1 MDHEASH
8 EHKNR
13 DMMLDEDLDA
23 LTTSLQNERK
33 WRNVQVV
40 LPESFELVARV
51 LTHQAQLIQKLEH
64 RIEEMDRARS
74 IESSSDHA
82 VALEERICSDVR
94 RRIVKLR
101 KEIEQNVEQ
110 QCSQIQDKLEQL
122 AHSTKRQLKDQ
133 ELHFKSAYALNGDKL
148 VQLRQEIIQQVEDLE
163 LKLMKSET
171 SREAAV
177 PVIKEVTVAT
187 PEMHEKDVNA
197 IRGDMARVS
206 LNIKEAEARI
216 DYQCAALRQELMMAI
231 GKMPCKSEITKL
243 LSRKMDAMD
252 AWKQLAEKADSAR
265 VEEVACSLMD
275 SIQRYQE
282 STMGDVDR
290 LKQLNDSKADALELV
305 QIKHNMVRPVEF
317 TQTLFVLNV
326 VLCRVHTARV
336 KRAATEVNEKMTVA
350 DVKELLDSQSTM
362 NGVQEAIKQVE
373 NAAVGG
379 FATKDQCENINHQI
393 QAIIRQLRSEIYQ
406 ARYAAFFTNY
416 SPAIQVL
423 VNGEPAVLMRSSND
437 KKVATCSASCEVQ
450 RLHHS
455 AGNVAGLSVEVF
467 LALPARALVAI
478 SYDIDEKAQGF
489 LNLRKL

>member
-1 MDHEASH
+1 MIE
-8 EHKNR
+8 
-13 DMMLDEDLDA
+13 
-23 LTTSLQNERK
+23 QINE
-33 WRNVQVV
+33 V
-40 LPESFELVARV
+40 LETKDQQHQERV
-51 LTHQAQLIQKLEH
+51 SKSKQ
-64 RIEEMDRARS
+64 
-74 IESSSDHA
+74 
-82 VALEERICSDVR
+82 
-94 RRIVKLR
+94 
-101 KEIEQNVEQ
+101 IEQNVEQ

-305 QIKHNMVRPVEF
+305 QIKHNMHNILSVAESIQHELSALQR
-317 TQTLFVLNV
+317 
-326 VLCRVHTARV
+326 
-336 KRAATEVNEKMTVA
+336 EVNEKMTVA

-406 ARYAAFFTNY
+406 ARYIWKDGRPSAKQTIQWSAQVVNTNADIFLWQFGSDEVKLLLPGLYHLQAAFFTNY